1 MFVTHDGLG
10 GAMPMS
16 GLAALIGSVV
26 GRPVVDRTGIEG
38 TFRVKLSFDQPATRR
53 ADAPASDLPSI
64 FNALPEQLGLKLES
78 SRTQVQVLV
87 VDRIERPTPN

>member
-1 MFVTHDGLG
+1 MRL
-10 GAMPMS
+10 
-16 GLAALIGSVV
+16 LADLIATVV
-26 GRPVVDRTGIEG
+26 QRPVVDKTGIEG
-38 TFRVKLSFDQPATRR
+38 TFRVRLSFDQPGATR

-64 FNALPEQLGLKLES
+64 FTALPEQLGLKLES